1 MLRTGLNSLDGVP
14 VVVERKRIRRINVRV
29 DAEGRIHLSVPKYW
43 ATIAEG
49 EAFLRANWKWCVE
62 ARAKVLARPAAVRK
76 PPTAEQLAVL
86 GALLDEL
93 NTSWADRFGEPG
105 VTWKLRRMKS
115 IWGSCHWRKRRITY
129 NNELAHAPRELV
141 EYVVVHELT
150 HLQAHDHG
158 PRFHALMDARLPDW
172 AERRRR
178 LNKREFAE

>member
-1 MLRTGLNSLDGVP
+1 MLRSGLNSLDGIP

-29 DAEGRIHLSVPKYW
+29 DAEGRVHLSVPVRW

-62 ARAKVLARPAAVRK
+62 TRAKVLARTSSVRT
-76 PPTAEQLAVL
+76 PPTAEQLAAL
-86 GALLDEL
+86 GTLLDEL
-93 NTSWADRFGEPG
+93 NAAWADRLAEPG

-115 IWGSCHWRKRRITY
+115 LWGSCHWRRRRITY
-129 NNELAHAPRELV
+129 NTELALAPRELV

-158 PRFHALMDARLPDW
+158 PRFHALMDERLPDW
-172 AERRRR
+172 AARRRR
-178 LNKREFAE
+178 LNKREFSA

>member
-1 MLRTGLNSLDGVP
+1 MLRSGLNSLDGIP

-29 DAEGRIHLSVPKYW
+29 DAEGRVRLSVPAYW

-62 ARAKVLARPAAVRK
+62 TRAKALAQPRAVRTPPTEEQVAALCTVLA
-76 PPTAEQLAVL
+76 
-86 GALLDEL
+86 EL
-93 NTSWADRFGEPG
+93 NASWAERLGEPG

-115 IWGSCHWRKRRITY
+115 LWGSCHWRKRRITY
-129 NNELAHAPRELV
+129 NSDLAHAPRELV

-158 PRFHALMDARLPDW
+158 PGFHALMDARLPDW
-172 AERRRR
+172 PVRRRR
-178 LNKREFAE
+178 LNKREFGT